1 MECKICE
8 RERPVRKA
16 FKTDWKRGIC
26 DECLDDMGYGRRVVG
41 EVFEEVKTD
50 LASKLDRKIE
60 RAVQSELPRFIEKLM
75 VESGIEFE
83 LVVR

>member
-1 MECKICE
+1 MN
-8 RERPVRKA
+8 
-16 FKTDWKRGIC
+16 G
-26 DECLDDMGYGRRVVG
+26 
-41 EVFEEVKTD
+41 VFEDVKTD
-50 LASKLDRKIE
+50 LVSKLDGKIE

>member
-1 MECKICE
+1 MECKICG

-16 FKTDWKRGIC
+16 FKTDWQRRVC
-26 DECLDDMGYGRRVVG
+26 DECLDDMGYGRRVLNG
-41 EVFEEVKTD
+41 VFEDVKTD
-50 LASKLDRKIE
+50 LVSKLDGKIE